1 MGRLARVFLCL
12 GLWVLV
18 ILIAAGCA
26 PKKAPLPGPAPPATQ
41 RPYTIEGKNYYPIPS
56 SEGFTEEGVASWY
69 GRPFHGR
76 RTASG
81 ETYDMYAMTAA
92 HRVLPMGTQ
101 VRVTNLRNKSSCMVR
116 INDRGPFVG
125 NRVIDLSYKAAKKL
139 GMVEAGTVPVRV
151 EAVGQ
156 PVEYGQAR
164 PTFALGPLTI
174 QVGSFTKRAN
184 AERLAARLD
193 RSYGPGQARVS
204 VYEGERTFYRVR
216 VFTCPSRQEAQARLK
231 TLEKDGFGLGFIVAL
246 D

>member
-1 MGRLARVFLCL
+1 LGRLVRVFFYLSLL
-12 GLWVLV
+12 GLM

-41 RPYTIEGKNYYPIPS
+41 RPYTIEGKTYYPIPS

-76 RTASG
+76 QAASG
-81 ETYDMYAMTAA
+81 ETYDMYALTAA

-101 VRVTNLRNKSSCMVR
+101 VRVTNLRNKSSCLVR
-116 INDRGPFVG
+116 INDRGPFA
-125 NRVIDLSYKAAKKL
+125 RDRIIDLSYRAAKKL
-139 GMVEAGTVPVRV
+139 GMVEAGTVPVRL

-174 QVGSFTKRAN
+174 QVGSFADRAN

-193 RSYGPGQARVS
+193 RHYGPGQARIS
-204 VYEGERTFYRVR
+204 VFKGSRTLYRVR
-216 VFTCPSRQEAQARLK
+216 VFACPARHEAQARLK
-231 TLEKDGFGLGFIVAL
+231 TLERDGFGLGIIVAL